1 MQSKLLSGK
10 HGRMNRKIDRWTWRI
25 GRIVVPRR
33 NVFARSQHVTAKVA
47 ITNVTRRG
55 IGSAR
60 RQTVAHLGRPMTGF
74 AGMERTALPKLKMR
88 IGRLHV
94 TLTSKAAKSIPP
106 IVPRLSAAV
115 YVDICLIDVSR
126 LFAVVYGCICR
137 LKISWESVAARGD
150 AGGQLDRLHDRWV
163 HGHSRA
169 KSSLRG
175 RSCRLFR

>member
-10 HGRMNRKIDRWTWRI
+10 HGRMNRKIERWTWRI

-74 AGMERTALPKLKMR
+74 AGMKRTALPKLKMR

-94 TLTSKAAKSIPP
+94 TLTSKAAKSIAP
-106 IVPRLSAAV
+106 IVPRPSTAV
-115 YVDICLIDVSR
+115 YVDI
-126 LFAVVYGCICR
+126 
-137 LKISWESVAARGD
+137 
-150 AGGQLDRLHDRWV
+150 
-163 HGHSRA
+163 
-169 KSSLRG
+169 
-175 RSCRLFR
+175 